1 MTPWWRWIKLRTE
14 MNQASYIYRCTLH
27 RVIDGDTI
35 EVMVDLGFKRYSREK
50 VRIAGIDAPE
60 RNTQWGP
67 AATDFTKHW
76 CEDAEL
82 LLESHK
88 SDSFGRWLG
97 AIYKTNAFGG
107 EIRSLAADLL
117 DSGNAIPYRA

>member
-1 MTPWWRWIKLRTE
+1 MIKH
-14 MNQASYIYRCTLH
+14 SYVYRCALH

-60 RNTQWGP
+60 RNTEAGP
-67 AATDFTKHW
+67 HATEFTVHW
-76 CEDAEL
+76 CDGAEL

-97 AIYKTNAFGG
+97 TIYKADAFGG
-107 EIRSLAADLL
+107 GLRSLATDLL